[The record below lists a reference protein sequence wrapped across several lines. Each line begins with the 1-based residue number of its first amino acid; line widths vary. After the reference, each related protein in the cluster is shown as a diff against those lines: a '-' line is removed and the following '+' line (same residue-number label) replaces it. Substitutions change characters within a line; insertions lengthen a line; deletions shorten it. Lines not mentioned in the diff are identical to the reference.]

1 MAYLLELPACPADDA
16 YQPRRWR
23 GGIGSCAI
31 RPLQRKRRRGSTPMN
46 FAGLA
51 AVGAGS
57 LLGAWLR
64 WWLGLRLNA
73 LFPTLPLGTLAANLI
88 GGYIIGV
95 AVGMI
100 MQNLGLSPQARLFLM
115 TGFCGGLTTFSTFSA
130 ETYTLLARGQLG
142 WGLGE
147 IAIHVSGSLVATA
160 LGVTTVRLLRAGG
173 AA

>member
-1 MAYLLELPACPADDA
+1 
-16 YQPRRWR
+16 
-23 GGIGSCAI
+23 
-31 RPLQRKRRRGSTPMN
+31 MN
-46 FAGLA
+46 FAAIMFVGLGG
-51 AVGAGS
+51 V
-57 LLGAWLR
+57 LGTWLR

-95 AVGMI
+95 ALGLLT
-100 MQNLGLSPQARLFLM
+100 QNLGLSPQARLFIM

-130 ETYTLLARGQLG
+130 ETYTLLARGQLL

-147 IAIHVSGSLVATA
+147 VAIHVCGSLVATA
-160 LGVTTVRLLRAGG
+160 LGVLTIQLFRYSTGG